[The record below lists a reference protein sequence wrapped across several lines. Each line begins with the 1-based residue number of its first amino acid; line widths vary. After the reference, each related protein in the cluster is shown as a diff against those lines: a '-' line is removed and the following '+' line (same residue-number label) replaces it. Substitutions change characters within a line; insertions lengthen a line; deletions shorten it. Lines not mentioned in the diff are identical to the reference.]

1 MIRRISYGN
10 VFRTDAV
17 VKKVEQTTD
26 VPKYL
31 SISTGDLIVLQYS
44 MKKSDVVYGLGEN
57 VRGINKRGFTY
68 ISNCSDD
75 SSHTEEKRSLYGAH
89 NFILV
94 RSNEKIFGLFLDS
107 PSRITYDIGDSDIDL
122 LKIEVED
129 SSLDLYIIEENS
141 LTETVKAFREL
152 VGQSYIAPKWAFGY
166 QQSRWSYMTSDE
178 VRQVVKKYDELKFP
192 LEAIYLDIDYME
204 AYKDFTI
211 NRNTFPDFEQ
221 LVQDMKQ
228 DEIHLVPIIDGGV
241 KIEDNGY
248 DVYEE
253 GKKNN
258 YFCKREDGTDFAAGV
273 WPGKCHFP
281 DFLNK
286 EARAW
291 FGEKY
296 SVLLNKGIDG
306 FWNDMNEPA
315 IFYSEEGL
323 KEAFEYIDSVKGE
336 NLDIYTVF
344 KLRDA
349 VNTIANNSKDYKRFY
364 HNADGTRIRHDKVH
378 NLFGYNMTRAAK
390 EAFEK
395 IVPGKRILMFSRSS
409 AIGAHRYGG
418 IWTGDNA
425 SWWSH
430 LLLNIKMMPSLNMCG
445 FLYTGADIGG
455 FGANITE
462 DLMIRWLQF
471 GMFTPLFRN
480 HAAMGTRHQEL
491 YEFKQKD
498 IIRNMLELRYAFIP
512 YLYSEYMKAV
522 YKNEMLFLPLSFVYT
537 EDEHAA
543 QVEDQLLVGES
554 IMIAP
559 VYQQN
564 ATGRYVYLP
573 EDMLC
578 LNMKGVSE
586 YESKVYEKGHHYIK
600 ARLGEVLV
608 FVRPGHIFVLG
619 GKADRVERIDYSSLK
634 LIRYKADGKGYELY
648 NDDGLTEGFWNE
660 KNVVLLK

>member
-1 MIRRISYGN
+1 MVRRVSYGN

-17 VKKVEQTTD
+17 VKSAEQMTAAPD
-26 VPKYL
+26 YL
-31 SISTGDLIVLQYS
+31 QVSVGNTITLQYN
-44 MKKSDVVYGLGEN
+44 MDKTDIVYGLGEN

-75 SSHTEEKRSLYGAH
+75 SSHTEEKHSLYGAH
-89 NFILV
+89 NFIMV
-94 RSNEKIFGLFLDS
+94 SSQKKMFGLFLDS
-107 PSRITYDIGDSDIDL
+107 PSTITYDIGDSDTDL
-122 LKIEVED
+122 LKIEAAD
-129 SSLDLYIIEENS
+129 SNLDLYIIEENS
-141 LTETVKAFREL
+141 LIEIVKSFREL
-152 VGQSYIAPKWAFGY
+152 VGQSYMAPKWAFGY

-178 VRQVVKKYDELKFP
+178 VREVARKYDELKFP

-211 NRNTFPDFEQ
+211 NRETFPDFEQ
-221 LVQDMKQ
+221 LIQDMKQ

-241 KIEDNGY
+241 KIEDGY
-248 DVYEE
+248 KIYEE
-253 GKKNN
+253 GKQNG
-258 YFCKREDGTDFAAGV
+258 YFCKREDGTDFVAGV

-281 DFLNK
+281 DFLNQ

-296 SVLLNKGIDG
+296 NVLLEKGIDG

-323 KEAFEYIDSVKGE
+323 KDAFSYIDSVKGE
-336 NLDIYTVF
+336 NLDINTVF

-349 VNTIANNSKDYKRFY
+349 VNNIANNPDDYKRFY
-364 HNADGTRIRHDKVH
+364 HNVDGEKIRHDKVH

-395 IVPGKRILMFSRSS
+395 LVPGKRILMFSRSS

-455 FGANITE
+455 FGSNITE

-480 HAAMGTRHQEL
+480 HAAIGTRHQEL

-498 IIRNMLELRYAFIP
+498 IIRNMLELRYALVP

-522 YKNEMLFLPLSFVYT
+522 YKNEMMFLPLSFVYT
-537 EDEHAA
+537 EDEYVN

-578 LNMKGVSE
+578 LKMKGVSE
-586 YESKVYEKGHHYIK
+586 YESKVYEKGHHYVE
-600 ARLGEVLV
+600 AGLGEVLV
-608 FVRPGHIFVLG
+608 FVRSGHILPLG
-619 GKADRVERIDYSSLK
+619 GKADRVSRIDYNSLK
-634 LIRYKADGKGYELY
+634 LIGYKAEGKGYELY
-648 NDDGLTEGFWNE
+648 NDDGITEGNWDE
-660 KNVVLLK
+660 KNIRIMK